1 MKLKLKNG
9 LRSIVPIHLQDESA
23 TRFCMFSN
31 VKSACYS
38 PGSVP
43 VYLNVYDLTSM
54 NGYLYWAGVG
64 VFHTGVEVYGVEY
77 AFGAHEYPTSGV
89 FEIEPRQCPGFK
101 FRKSIF
107 IGTTYLD
114 PIQIREFMELQSSNY
129 SGDSYHLIMK
139 NCNHFCEDVCYKLT
153 GNRIPKWVNRL
164 AKIGSLCN
172 CILPEAIKASGVQ
185 QGPDFPGFD
194 SEKRRLRS
202 SFRCLSSIS
211 MRHSRDKEVSISSL
225 FLRSHYK
232 DCLLPRKFR
241 SSRSGS
247 LREG

>member
-153 GNRIPKWVNRL
+153 GNRIPKWDHCATAFSRKPSKHLVCSKAQISRAL
-164 AKIGSLCN
+164 TARREDLEAPSGACPRSQCATAGTKKSPYRRCS
-172 CILPEAIKASGVQ
+172 CAPTTKTVYCPENS
-185 QGPDFPGFD
+185 DH
-194 SEKRRLRS
+194 L
-202 SFRCLSSIS
+202 
-211 MRHSRDKEVSISSL
+211 EVVL
-225 FLRSHYK
+225 
-232 DCLLPRKFR
+232 
-241 SSRSGS
+241 
-247 LREG
+247 